1 MLEEQLIEYGFYDF
15 QIEELLKKGKCKTS
29 HGEYTLKN
37 NMLTLLRAADGTKKE
52 EIKLL

>member
-1 MLEEQLIEYGFYDF
+1 MLEEKLIEYGFYNF

-37 NMLTLLRAADGTKKE
+37 NVLTLVKSADSTKE